1 VQEKTLPSSFFTRVK
16 PVQVKAI
23 YENGRLEFTRPI
35 QLKRDRLTLLV
46 EVPDEDI
53 VTDTAET
60 LPTYDL
66 NAFPEEIRR
75 EVARMQA
82 INEMASKMPLPACVN
97 EKDSGEQEQR
107 TRAFELRNALRREQ
121 GRPA

>member
-1 VQEKTLPSSFFTRVK
+1 
-16 PVQVKAI
+16 VQVKAI

-82 INEMASKMPLPACVN
+82 INEMAAKMPLPACVN
-97 EKDSGEQEQR
+97 DKDSEEQEQR
-107 TRAFELRNALRREQ
+107 TRAFELRNTLRREQ